1 LNRLTIMAAD
11 VLTDAS
17 GRLQQIA
24 QNITNITTPGYKS
37 APFQAALASSDK
49 SSEFEQGALSV
60 TGRALDLAL
69 TGAGA
74 FRVDAE
80 IGPETTRNGAFHR
93 NAEGAWTSATG
104 QLLLTTTGEHL
115 VTKTD
120 SPVVTSDGSVF
131 EEGAFVAKIAL
142 ADSPDSAASPHIVQS
157 ALEMS
162 TTHYSVEM
170 LNIMSA
176 MRSAHIGKSIVG
188 MADEM
193 FAKTLTAVSGAG

>member
-1 LNRLTIMAAD
+1 LNGLTIMATD
-11 VLTDAS
+11 ILTDAS

-24 QNITNITTPGYKS
+24 QNITNLTTPGYKS
-37 APFQAALASSDK
+37 ASFKSALASSAK
-49 SSEFEQGALSV
+49 EPEFEQGALSV

-74 FRVDAE
+74 FRVE
-80 IGPETTRNGAFHR
+80 TESGPETTRNGAFHR
-93 NAEGAWTSATG
+93 NAKGVWTSTTG
-104 QLLLTTTGEHL
+104 QSLLTTSGEPL

-120 SPVVTSDGSVF
+120 NPVVNSDGSVF
-131 EEGAFVAKIAL
+131 EDGAFVGRIAL
-142 ADSPDSAASPHIVQS
+142 TDSPDSASSPHIVQS
-157 ALEMS
+157 ALEIS